1 MAAPG
6 PKHFFGAIF
15 GKHFFGAIFAKH
27 FLAQFLGLQILD
39 TAKQTLIF
47 GSFESA
53 VQKLY

>member
-1 MAAPG
+1 MLPEADCNP
-6 PKHFFGAIF
+6 
-15 GKHFFGAIFAKH
+15 KHFFGAIFAKH